1 MTTGM
6 KPIHP
11 GQVLLEVYMKPATPP
26 LTVEMLSQTM
36 RVPLSF
42 VTGLISGRRAITAP
56 TALQLGVIC
65 RTTAEYWL
73 GLQRSYNV
81 QRRKDKEKP
90 LHGRKLMR
98 HRQSAEA
105 A

>member
-1 MTTGM
+1 MTTGR

-11 GQVLLEVYMKPATPP
+11 GEVLLEVYMKPATPP

-42 VTGLISGRRAITAP
+42 VTGLISGRRAITAS
-56 TALQLGVIC
+56 TALRLGVIC

-73 GLQRSYNV
+73 GLQRSYNA
-81 QRRKDKEKP
+81 QRRTQREKP
-90 LHGRKLMR
+90 PHRRKLMR
-98 HRQSAEA
+98 HRQCAEA